1 MNWILLFGLHS
12 MLSVQLSDTAYDLIV
27 GSYSREGNP
36 GIEVFDVRPPA
47 HVKPG
52 RQTIALPNS
61 SFMVMAPDRRLMY
74 SVGEEGG
81 GKSTVSALRRDE
93 KGGLSVLNTVP
104 AVGDGACH
112 IVYRESSA
120 TVYVANYG
128 SGSLSVFKTLD
139 GRLLPA
145 SQHIRYTGT
154 GPVKARQEAPHA
166 HQVVLSPDG
175 HSLYVIDLGAD
186 RIRRHRIFSDGLVE
200 ETPQDIPV
208 TPGAGPRHMVFNA
221 KGDRAYLMNELSGLV
236 DVFAVEA
243 DVFRKIQSVA
253 SDTSRAALKGSGDI
267 HPSPNGRWL
276 LTTNRVSSNEVA
288 VFSIKSDGTL
298 ERVRHQTVAKRPRY
312 FSFTPDGSHV
322 YVGSQDEHRIQVFR
336 FDDATGAMTD
346 TRNDIAVKQPVCLLF
361 LPRERVVD
369 PEERIRTLGIRM
381 IPPTSPIANYVKHVQ
396 AGKLVFLSGHG
407 PDKPEG
413 GQVFGKL
420 GKDLSVEDGQAA
432 ARLTGIS
439 LLSTLK
445 GNIGDLNN
453 VKRIVKVT
461 GLVNCTDDFTKQ
473 PFVMNGFSDLMVEVF
488 GDRGRHARTSVGVN
502 ALPNNIAVEIEMVV
516 ELK

>member
-1 MNWILLFGLHS
+1 MNLILLFGLHAVFS
-12 MLSVQLSDTAYDLIV
+12 LQPSDSTYELVI
-27 GSYSREGNP
+27 GSYTREGNP
-36 GIEVFDVRPPA
+36 GIEVYGVRPPD
-47 HVKPG
+47 HDKTPV
-52 RQTIALPNS
+52 QTLAIPNS
-61 SFMVMAPDRRLMY
+61 SFLTMTADRTLFY

-93 KGGLSVLNTVP
+93 KGMLSVLNTVP
-104 AVGDGACH
+104 AGGDGSCH
-112 IVYRESSA
+112 IVYREASS
-120 TVYVANYG
+120 TVYVANYS
-128 SGSLSVFKTLD
+128 SGSLSVFKTQD
-139 GRLLPA
+139 GRLLPVA
-145 SQHIRYTGT
+145 QQIRYKGN
-154 GPVKARQEAPHA
+154 GPVKSRQEAPHA
-166 HQVVLSPDG
+166 HQVALSPDG
-175 HSLYVIDLGAD
+175 HSLYVTDLGTD
-186 RIRRHRIFSDGLVE
+186 RIHRHRIFSDGLVE
-200 ETPQDIPV
+200 ETPQDIAV
-208 TPGAGPRHMVFNA
+208 TPGSGPRHMVFNA
-221 KGDRAYLMNELSGLV
+221 KGDRAYLISELSGIV
-236 DVFAVEA
+236 DVFAVEG
-243 DVFRKIQSVA
+243 DVFKKIQSVP

-267 HPSPNGRWL
+267 HLSPNGRWL
-276 LTTNRVSSNEVA
+276 LTTNRVSTNEVA
-288 VFSIKSDGTL
+288 VFLVKPDGTL
-298 ERVRHQTVAKRPRY
+298 DRVRNQPVAKRPRY
-312 FSFTPDGSHV
+312 FSFTPDGRYV

-336 FDDATGAMTD
+336 FDDATGGMTD

-361 LPRERVVD
+361 LPKERVVD

-381 IPPTSPIANYVKHVQ
+381 IPPTSPIANYVKYVQ

-413 GQVFGKL
+413 GQVLGKV
-420 GKDLSVEDGQAA
+420 GKDLGVEEGQAA

-445 GNIGDLNN
+445 GNIGDLNR